1 MHSYRFPIIALLL
14 TLFLPGALGQEKT
27 YRPWFPQAILNESTG
42 IVVATYVRTT
52 QLPSKELLHR
62 FQVKSV
68 LKGQE
73 SKSILVIGAERSIL
87 TEKKLEKILFL
98 KKTKHASFRVVID
111 FVDLPRRDAV
121 NRVSFLES
129 YLKLIKAAKGSWAIP
144 MKKLCFDHLET
155 SSSWVRRII
164 IRELFRLATIRADL
178 FSSSDLFAVEKL
190 QTRVASKNDKRTVA
204 RIRLAIEEGKA
215 LKWTRSRLVFPDAET
230 RRAYLADL
238 ALFEKSKDVKKRL
251 QFLKDTVETFRKASA
266 PFFANLLSDSS
277 TEVVKQAI
285 FYLGELESGA
295 GVGKLVTLAQSS
307 SQMEVR
313 QAAVLALGKIAATG
327 VTASLVA
334 LLGVEELQEAV
345 LRALIALDTPSS
357 VQAVREF
364 DDALRRDPKSSPEL
378 RVYLARILGKPFRK
392 QLELEHRKRLT
403 KYAR

>member
-1 MHSYRFPIIALLL
+1 MHSYRFPIIGLLL

-52 QLPSKELLHR
+52 KLPSKELLHR

-98 KKTKHASFRVVID
+98 RRTKHASFRVVID

-129 YLKLIKAAKGSWAIP
+129 YLKLIKAAKGSLAIP
-144 MKKLCFDHLET
+144 MKQLCFDHIET

-164 IRELFRLATIRADL
+164 IRELFRLATVRADL
-178 FSSSDLFAVEKL
+178 FSSSDLFEVEKL
-190 QTRVASKNDKRTVA
+190 QTRVAGKYDKRTVA

-251 QFLKDTVETFRKASA
+251 QFLKATVETFRKASA
-266 PFFANLLSDSS
+266 PFLANLLSDSS
-277 TEVVKQAI
+277 AEVVKQAI

-307 SQMEVR
+307 PQMEIR
-313 QAAVLALGKIAATG
+313 QAAVLALGKIAATR
-327 VTASLVA
+327 VTPSLVA

-364 DDALRRDPKSSPEL
+364 DDARRRDPKSSPEL
-378 RVYLARILGKPFRK
+378 RVYLAKILGKPFRK
-392 QLELEHRKRLT
+392 QLEREHRARLT